1 MSGRFLDEVTL
12 DLAAG
17 AGGRGA
23 VSFRRE
29 KHVPAGGP
37 DGGDGGRGGDV
48 VIEADPQLTALTQFR
63 ERRSFR
69 AAAGRPGAGALK
81 AGRDAAELLLRV
93 PLGTVVTDAAT
104 GERLADLVVPGQRH
118 VAAEGGRGGRGNARF
133 ATSTRQAPRIGELG
147 APGTGR
153 RVHVELKLIA
163 DIGLVGLPNAGK
175 STLLA
180 ALTGARP
187 RIGAYPF
194 TTLSPNLG
202 VAELE
207 GGIPVVIA
215 DVPGLL
221 EGAHLGAGLG
231 VDFLRH
237 LERTRVLL
245 CVVDAA
251 AGVAHARAALAVVG
265 SELAAF
271 SPQLAAGPRL
281 VVLNKCD
288 LGGGRE
294 AAEQLRDGELPEALL
309 VAAATGE
316 GCAALLEAAGA
327 LVLQR
332 RALDATAGALS
343 TAHVAA
349 SSGSYRV
356 YRSRPRGGPQAI
368 ALSREGE
375 AWRVSGEEIER
386 IAAMTD
392 LDNEE
397 AVRRLQQR
405 MRSMGVDTALR
416 QAGVVAEDTVRI
428 GEVEFEWVPDAAT
441 GEPAQP

>member
-1 MSGRFLDEVTL
+1 
-12 DLAAG
+12 
-17 AGGRGA
+17 
-23 VSFRRE
+23 
-29 KHVPAGGP
+29 
-37 DGGDGGRGGDV
+37 V
-48 VIEADPQLTALTQFR
+48 VEADPQLTDLTQFR

-93 PLGTVVTDAAT
+93 PLGTVVTDVAT
-104 GERLADLVVPGQRH
+104 GERLADLVVPGQRY
-118 VAAEGGRGGRGNARF
+118 VAAEGGRGGRGNAHF

-147 APGTGR
+147 APGRRR

-175 STLLA
+175 STLLG

-194 TTLSPNLG
+194 TTLAPNLG

-207 GGIPVVIA
+207 GGVPVVIA
-215 DVPGLL
+215 DVPGLI

-251 AGVAHARAALAVVG
+251 AGVTHARTALAVLG

-271 SPQLAAGPRL
+271 SSQLAAGPRL

-288 LGGGRE
+288 LVEGRA
-294 AAEQLRDGELPEALL
+294 AAEHLRDTELPEALL

-316 GCAALLEAAGA
+316 GCAALLQAAGA

-332 RALDATAGALS
+332 RALDAATAPLRAS
-343 TAHVAA
+343 QVAA
-349 SSGSYRV
+349 SSGSFRV
-356 YRSRPRGGPQAI
+356 YRSRPRGGSKTV

-375 AWRVSGEEIER
+375 AWRVSGEAIER
-386 IAAMTD
+386 TAAMTD
-392 LDNEE
+392 LGNEE

-405 MRSMGVDTALR
+405 MRSMGVDSALR
-416 QAGVVAEDTVRI
+416 QAGVVAGATVRI
-428 GEVEFEWVPDAAT
+428 GEVEFEWVPDAAA
-441 GEPAQP
+441 GEEARP